1 MGMPFPQGLTWMERR
16 HPGAVQWAWS
26 VNAAASVL
34 GSAGAIIL
42 SIYLGISLTLV
53 VAAGCYALAAGLS
66 GRATDAAE
74 S

>member
-1 MGMPFPQGLTWMERR
+1 
-16 HPGAVQWAWS
+16 
-26 VNAAASVL
+26 
-34 GSAGAIIL
+34 
-42 SIYLGISLTLV
+42 LTLV